1 MQGSFK
7 KSGGIIMKRVVITGA
22 TSGMGLS
29 ATKLFLEKGWAVIG
43 VDISVERGEKLI
55 KTLEDEGYSDR
66 FFFFAGNIAKDED
79 VKRLYDFVMNKTGGV
94 DGVINN
100 AGIWVGGELH
110 QTIEDDWNRVFD
122 VDVKAIYLTSKYFVP
137 YMIENGGGT
146 IVNTASVSGMCGD
159 YNMAAYNAAKG
170 AVVNLVR
177 AMALDYGKYNI
188 RVNNVCPAAC
198 ATPMFLANPPE
209 TVKLFN
215 DANPLGRICTPDEVA
230 KAMYFLSS
238 DESSSCNGTNL
249 EVSGGLNIHT
259 GQPVQ

>member
-1 MQGSFK
+1 
-7 KSGGIIMKRVVITGA
+7 MKRVLITGA

-29 ATKLFLEKGWAVIG
+29 AVKLFLARGWKVMGA
-43 VDISVERGEKLI
+43 DLNRDAGEKL
-55 KTLEDEGYSDR
+55 LAELSQEGYSVAFR
-66 FFFFAGNIAKDED
+66 FYACNVAVDAEVAG
-79 VKRLYDFVMNKTGGV
+79 LYEYTMQEFGGI
-94 DGVINN
+94 DSIINN
-100 AGIWVGGELH
+100 AGIFVGGELH
-110 QTIEDDWNRVFD
+110 QVSEKDWQRVFD
-122 VDVKAIYLTSKYFVP
+122 VDVKAVYLTARHFVP

-159 YNMAAYNAAKG
+159 YNMAAYNGAKG
-170 AVVNLVR
+170 ATVNMAR

-209 TVKLFN
+209 VVEQFN
-215 DANPLGRICTPDEVA
+215 RANPLGRICTPDEVA
-230 KAMYFLSS
+230 KAMYFLAS
-238 DESSSCNGTNL
+238 DESTSCNGVNL